1 MRPSPAPRS
10 RLLRRLLLVLLV
22 LLPLIELLTL
32 FGVTRLIGGWW
43 TVALMMTT
51 TIIGG
56 AVIRRE
62 GLRSWR
68 SMRDATRTGTMPDRP
83 VTDSGLI
90 LAGGFLL
97 VLPGLITDALGLLLV
112 LPFTRPV
119 ARTSVAYLVA
129 NRVGVPLSGFPS
141 AANPPRTQRGPGRSE
156 DQPGAGTTVQG
167 DVIE

>member
-1 MRPSPAPRS
+1 M
-10 RLLRRLLLVLLV
+10 VLLV
-22 LLPLIELLTL
+22 LLPLLELLTL

-68 SMRDATRTGTMPDRP
+68 SMRDATRSGTMPDRS

-90 LAGGFLL
+90 LSGGFLL

-119 ARTSVAYLVA
+119 ARAGLAYLVA
-129 NRVGVPLSGFPS
+129 NKVGVPLARS
-141 AANPPRTQRGPGRSE
+141 APTANSPRTQRGPGRSE